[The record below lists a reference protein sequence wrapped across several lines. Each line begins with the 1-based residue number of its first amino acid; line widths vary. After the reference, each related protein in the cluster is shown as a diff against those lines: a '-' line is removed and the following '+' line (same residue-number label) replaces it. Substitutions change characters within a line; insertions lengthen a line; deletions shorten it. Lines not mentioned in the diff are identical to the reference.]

1 MIQGAWKLELY
12 IGKGLTSTSCT
23 LRLLY
28 LSLHVNLPRVI
39 KYKNSPLQPTFKA
52 KDTCRN
58 QVVSDP
64 ALRTAI
70 VVVSGCWVVVKTRL
84 QLHICSC
91 LAAAPDTEPG
101 PGRHQHH
108 APCHRQSGV
117 NHYLKSRYWQEI

>member
-28 LSLHVNLPRVI
+28 PSLHVNLPRVI
-39 KYKNSPLQPTFKA
+39 TYKHSLNNISLQPTCKA
-52 KDTCRN
+52 KDMCRN

-70 VVVSGCWVVVKTRL
+70 VVVSGCCGLV
-84 QLHICSC
+84 
-91 LAAAPDTEPG
+91 
-101 PGRHQHH
+101 
-108 APCHRQSGV
+108 
-117 NHYLKSRYWQEI
+117 

>member
-52 KDTCRN
+52 KDMCRN

-70 VVVSGCWVVVKTRL
+70 VVVLCPAAVGCCKNSSATAHL
-84 QLHICSC
+84 QLPRRCS
-91 LAAAPDTEPG
+91 
-101 PGRHQHH
+101 RHG
-108 APCHRQSGV
+108 AWSWASPTPCHRQSGV
-117 NHYLKSRYWQEI
+117 NHYLES